1 MNIQTVVLNNI
12 SYVNVTKP
20 AELDIK
26 YLKNNFGFST
36 LHLDDY
42 INKTQVPKV
51 ETMKDYILIVLD
63 FPFIP
68 QSTQSSATTPKNEAT
83 TPKKA
88 LDAILNLPPT
98 ALSSVPLPQFSSGD
112 KKRRLFASQI
122 DIFIG
127 KDYVVVVH
135 EGVLVPLSDI
145 FTQCQKTLN
154 NRKEYLGEGPV
165 FLAYRIIDALVD
177 STFPILNELTSEIDK
192 IDRELEDKPTADTLE
207 RISQI
212 RRNIVVFQTMIKPM
226 LPLFRQVEEGQH
238 KQLNGTMQQFWG
250 NVVDHLQKIW
260 DRLEDSRELIEGI
273 SESNESLLTSKTNE
287 IIKVL
292 TIFSA
297 IILPLNLA
305 ASIYGM
311 NIKLPYAEEPSLFWI
326 LMFLMIIAW
335 IVMLFTFKSKR
346 WF

>member
-1 MNIQTVVLNNI
+1 MNIQTVTLNDI
-12 SYVNVTKP
+12 SFVNVISP
-20 AELDIK
+20 GELDIK

-42 INKTQVPKV
+42 INRTQVPKV
-51 ETMKDYILIVLD
+51 ETMKDYMLVVLD

-68 QSTQSSATTPKNEAT
+68 QSNQPTTPTKTET
-83 TPKKA
+83 KTKSPIDT
-88 LDAILNLPPT
+88 LLNLPPA
-98 ALSSVPLPQFSSGD
+98 ALSSVQLPTFISQD
-112 KKRRLFASQI
+112 KKKRILSSQI

-127 KDYVVVVH
+127 KNYVVVVH
-135 EGVLVPLSDI
+135 EGALTPINDI
-145 FTQCQKTLN
+145 FSLCQKTLN
-154 NRKEYLGEGPV
+154 NRRQFMEEGPI
-165 FLAYRIIDALVD
+165 FLSYKIIDTLVD
-177 STFPILNELTSEIDK
+177 SAFPILNELTGSIDK
-192 IDRELEDKPTADTLE
+192 IDKDLEDRPTSDTLE
-207 RISQI
+207 NISVT
-212 RRNIVVFQTMIKPM
+212 RRNIVVFQTMIKPL
-226 LPLFRQVEEGQH
+226 LPIFHQVEEGTY

-297 IILPLNLA
+297 IILPLNLF

-311 NIKLPYAEEPSLFWI
+311 NIMLPSAHDTSIFWT
-326 LMFLMIIAW
+326 LMGLMTLTS
-335 IVMLFTFKSKR
+335 VTMLVIFKYKR